1 MNTINKWAL
10 GMAFVMGLASCEMK
24 EEIWGNDPISGD
36 TGLLDLNIATTSSK
50 NQISTKGTTD
60 QVEEFPVTITGKDVD
75 YNLSFASFAKFKE
88 ENPLTLPVGTFTI
101 EAHSPGEFKDEMTE
115 PYYGG
120 TKEIT
125 IAKSTTTQDSISC
138 TIQNVKISL
147 DLTSSFLETYGEWE
161 ITVTDNNGH
170 VKVYKNTDEDAEEP
184 ASIYWKLGDDVEIIY
199 IKGSATTKDGQETV
213 TINSSAKKSD
223 LQEYEEGESTSFVG
237 GDELVLTFTPVKVE
251 GSTPGVEKDGI
262 KITISGFNSEKNE
275 NISIDV
281 DPGTDEPGG
290 NTEDGSDN
298 NDTETPQPGNGPTIQ
313 LPADITYSISAEPG
327 SEEAAPE
334 SANAI
339 ISSSTGLKSVIIVI
353 ESGNSGFKGSLQ
365 QMASKNENLNFLTG
379 VELVNNQD
387 FVDLMVSLQQD
398 VSLLQ
403 EGDKNYTFQIAAF
416 FSMLNIFK
424 ATDADTPHKFIIT
437 AKDINDNQTNDTFSV
452 TIKE

>member
-75 YNLSFASFAKFKE
+75 YNLSFASFAKLKE

-101 EAHSPGEFKDEMTE
+101 EAHSPGEFEDVMTE

-170 VKVYKNTDEDAEEP
+170 VRVYKNTDEDAEEP

-199 IKGSATTKDGQETV
+199 IKGSATTKDGQEKV
-213 TINSSAKKSD
+213 TINSSAKKTD
-223 LQEYEEGESTSFVG
+223 LQEYEDGESTSFVG
-237 GDELVLTFTPVKVE
+237 GDELVLSFTPVKVE

-262 KITISGFNSEKNE
+262 EITISGFNSEKNE

-281 DPGTDEPGG
+281 DPGTDEPG
-290 NTEDGSDN
+290 
-298 NDTETPQPGNGPTIQ
+298 DTEEPEEPGDGDKNAPSIN
-313 LPADITYSISAEPG
+313 LPADFSYSKSSGEGKP
-327 SEEAAPE
+327 
-334 SANAI
+334 ANADAHFSI
-339 ISSSTGLKSVIIVI
+339 PNGLKSAIVKI
-353 ESGNSGFKGSLQ
+353 ETTNKEFENTLNDVDMNGNLLQ
-365 QMASKNENLNFLTG
+365 G
-379 VELVNNQD
+379 VELVNNSRIDVLFESVQLED
-387 FVDLMVSLQQD
+387 RSPEPGVTEYKFPVGAFFTFLDMFTGTHKFHITVTDNKDND
-398 VSLLQ
+398 VS
-403 EGDKNYTFQIAAF
+403 
-416 FSMLNIFK
+416 
-424 ATDADTPHKFIIT
+424 DTLTIT
-437 AKDINDNQTNDTFSV
+437 IT
-452 TIKE
+452 E

>member
-75 YNLSFASFAKFKE
+75 YNLSFASFAKLKE

-101 EAHSPGEFKDEMTE
+101 EAHSPGEFEDVMTE

-223 LQEYEEGESTSFVG
+223 LQEYEEGENTSFVG
-237 GDELVLTFTPVKVE
+237 GDELVLSFTPVKVE

-262 KITISGFNSEKNE
+262 EITISGFNTETNKD
-275 NISIDV
+275 ITIDIN
-281 DPGTDEPGG
+281 PGTDEPGESG
-290 NTEDGSDN
+290 DTEEPGDTEDSN
-298 NDTETPQPGNGPTIQ
+298 AI
-313 LPADITYSISAEPG
+313 SISDG
-327 SEEAAPE
+327 GTGCLT
-334 SANAI
+334 NA
-339 ISSSTGLKSVIIVI
+339 
-353 ESGNSGFKGSLQ
+353 
-365 QMASKNENLNFLTG
+365 
-379 VELVNNQD
+379 
-387 FVDLMVSLQQD
+387 
-398 VSLLQ
+398 
-403 EGDKNYTFQIAAF
+403 
-416 FSMLNIFK
+416 
-424 ATDADTPHKFIIT
+424 
-437 AKDINDNQTNDTFSV
+437 V
-452 TIKE
+452 TIKDGKASGDVKVIMDVPNGIKNILVRIDGTDDFESMMKNDDSMMKLVSTEGLDLANLTPQESEAFAKLFDLPEVQNTEYTFTMSDFLFTLMSTFVGTQHFYLTVKDMAEPENSSSAVLTIIVE

>member
-75 YNLSFASFAKFKE
+75 YNLSFASFAKLKE

-199 IKGSATTKDGQETV
+199 IKGSATTKDGQEKV
-213 TINSSAKKSD
+213 TINSSAKKTD
-223 LQEYEEGESTSFVG
+223 LQEYEDGESTSFVG
-237 GDELVLTFTPVKVE
+237 GDELVLSFTPVKVE

-262 KITISGFNSEKNE
+262 EITISGFNSEKNE

-281 DPGTDEPGG
+281 DPGTDEPGESG
-290 NTEDGSDN
+290 DTEDPEDGDKNAPSIN
-298 NDTETPQPGNGPTIQ
+298 LPTDFSYSASTGEGK
-313 LPADITYSISAEPG
+313 PKSADAVFTIP
-327 SEEAAPE
+327 
-334 SANAI
+334 N
-339 ISSSTGLKSVIIVI
+339 GLKSAIVKI
-353 ESGNSGFKGSLQ
+353 ETTSEAFKATLNEVNMGGNLLEGI
-365 QMASKNENLNFLTG
+365 
-379 VELVNNQD
+379 ELVNNSGID
-387 FVDLMVSLQQD
+387 DLFTGVGLENRSPKPN
-398 VSLLQ
+398 VT
-403 EGDKNYTFQIAAF
+403 EYTFPVGAF
-416 FSMLNIFK
+416 FTFLDMF
-424 ATDADTPHKFIIT
+424 TGVHKFHIT
-437 AKDINDNQTNDTFSV
+437 VTDKDQSVSDTL
-452 TIKE
+452 TITITE

>member
-75 YNLSFASFAKFKE
+75 YNLSFASFAKLKE

-101 EAHSPGEFKDEMTE
+101 EAHSPGEFEDVMTE

-199 IKGSATTKDGQETV
+199 IKGSATTKDGQEKV
-213 TINSSAKKSD
+213 TINSSAKKTD
-223 LQEYEEGESTSFVG
+223 LQEYEDGESTSFVG
-237 GDELVLTFTPVKVE
+237 GDELVLSFTPVKVE

-262 KITISGFNSEKNE
+262 ERDMAVVDENGLVGKVIETSSGSSVVRLVSSNHEHNKIAVSVKVGE
-275 NISIDV
+275 NIYNGISV
-281 DPGTDEPGG
+281 CSFFEH
-290 NTEDGSDN
+290 TEEDCKN
-298 NDTETPQPGNGPTIQ
+298 I
-313 LPADITYSISAEPG
+313 IT
-327 SEEAAPE
+327 
-334 SANAI
+334 
-339 ISSSTGLKSVIIVI
+339 
-353 ESGNSGFKGSLQ
+353 
-365 QMASKNENLNFLTG
+365 ENLY
-379 VELVNNQD
+379 
-387 FVDLMVSLQQD
+387 MS
-398 VSLLQ
+398 
-403 EGDKNYTFQIAAF
+403 
-416 FSMLNIFK
+416 
-424 ATDADTPHKFIIT
+424 
-437 AKDINDNQTNDTFSV
+437 
-452 TIKE
+452 

>member
-75 YNLSFASFAKFKE
+75 YNLSFASFAKLKE

-101 EAHSPGEFKDEMTE
+101 EAHSPGEFEDVMTE

-199 IKGSATTKDGQETV
+199 IKGSATTKDGQEKV
-213 TINSSAKKSD
+213 TINSSAKKTD
-223 LQEYEEGESTSFVG
+223 LQEYEDGESTSFVG
-237 GDELVLTFTPVKVE
+237 GDELVLSFTPVKVE

-262 KITISGFNSEKNE
+262 EITISGFNSEKNE

-281 DPGTDEPGG
+281 DPGTDEPGESG
-290 NTEDGSDN
+290 DTEDPEDGDKNAPSIN
-298 NDTETPQPGNGPTIQ
+298 LPTDFSYSASTGEGK
-313 LPADITYSISAEPG
+313 PKSADAVFTIP
-327 SEEAAPE
+327 
-334 SANAI
+334 N
-339 ISSSTGLKSVIIVI
+339 GLKSAIVKI
-353 ESGNSGFKGSLQ
+353 ETTSEAFKATLNEVNMGGNLLEGI
-365 QMASKNENLNFLTG
+365 
-379 VELVNNQD
+379 ELVNNSGID
-387 FVDLMVSLQQD
+387 DLFTGVGLENRSPKPN
-398 VSLLQ
+398 VT
-403 EGDKNYTFQIAAF
+403 EYTFPVGAF
-416 FSMLNIFK
+416 FTFLDMF
-424 ATDADTPHKFIIT
+424 TGVHKFHIT
-437 AKDINDNQTNDTFSV
+437 VTDNEDQSVSDTL
-452 TIKE
+452 TITITE

>member
-75 YNLSFASFAKFKE
+75 YNLSFASFAKLKE

-199 IKGSATTKDGQETV
+199 IKGSATTKDGQEKV
-213 TINSSAKKSD
+213 TINSSAKKTD
-223 LQEYEEGESTSFVG
+223 LQEYEDGESTSFVG
-237 GDELVLTFTPVKVE
+237 GDELVLSFTPVKVE

-262 KITISGFNSEKNE
+262 EITISGFNSEKNE

-281 DPGTDEPGG
+281 DPGTDEPGESG
-290 NTEDGSDN
+290 DTEEPEDGDKNAPSIN
-298 NDTETPQPGNGPTIQ
+298 
-313 LPADITYSISAEPG
+313 LPVDFSYSAGTGEGKPASADANFSIP
-327 SEEAAPE
+327 
-334 SANAI
+334 N
-339 ISSSTGLKSVIIVI
+339 GLKSAIVKI
-353 ESGNSGFKGSLQ
+353 ETTNTEFKETLNKVDMGGNL
-365 QMASKNENLNFLTG
+365 LTG
-379 VELVNNQD
+379 IELVNNTGID
-387 FVDLMVSLQQD
+387 ELFED
-398 VSLLQ
+398 VGLEDRSPKPNVT
-403 EGDKNYTFQIAAF
+403 EYKFPVGAF
-416 FSMLNIFK
+416 FMFLDMY
-424 ATDADTPHKFIIT
+424 TGTHKFHIT
-437 AKDINDNQTNDTFSV
+437 VTDNEDQSVSDTL
-452 TIKE
+452 TITITE